1 MGDGTIATRPTLVGA
16 RMTLMHEGTGL
27 VTFETW
33 ADPDVDARGVTV
45 DGAYSRIAWYPVLG
59 ATTWLVWNALA
70 SRLAEGPPVACPL
83 EDLAPP
89 WVTSAR
95 VVAWSLD
102 RLEAYGLAVGYGG
115 TWVVRRTC
123 PPLVDR
129 QLARV
134 PSPVRAVHDVT
145 FPGA

>member
-1 MGDGTIATRPTLVGA
+1 
-16 RMTLMHEGTGL
+16 MTLMHHDVGL

-33 ADPDVDARGVTV
+33 ADPAVDARGVTV

-59 ATTWLVWNALA
+59 ATTWLVWGALA
-70 SRLAEGPPVACPL
+70 GRLAEGPSVSCSL

-89 WVTSAR
+89 WVSSPR

-102 RLEAYGLAVGYGG
+102 RLEAYGLAVSYGDI
-115 TWVVRRTC
+115 WVVRRTC

-129 QLARV
+129 QLARQ
-134 PSPVRAVHDVT
+134 PSPVRAIHDVT
-145 FPGA
+145 FPGTPPDDA

>member
-1 MGDGTIATRPTLVGA
+1 
-16 RMTLMHEGTGL
+16 MTLMHQDVGL

-33 ADPDVDARGVTV
+33 ADPEVDARGVTV

-59 ATTWLVWNALA
+59 ATTWLVWGALA
-70 SRLAEGPPVACPL
+70 GRLAEQPSVSCVL

-89 WVTSAR
+89 WVSSAR

-102 RLEAYGLAVGYGG
+102 RLEAYGLAVGYGD
-115 TWVVRRTC
+115 TWVVRRAC
-123 PPLVDR
+123 PPLVGR

-134 PSPVRAVHDVT
+134 PSTVRAIHHVT
-145 FPGA
+145 FPGDG